1 LANILKEIELVK
13 GNLNDLVKLLDD
25 HIKVADEYRG
35 SWEPDHVDYLN
46 SYFTK
51 PEQEYKNDPWPGA
64 SNTYLPLIRVGI
76 DGLLAQFYDTLLS
89 QLPFIKVRGLND
101 AARDASEDLS
111 VYYGEFFLTKQINFR
126 EYGGNFLFDLLVDGT
141 AVGKGRVNREEMLR
155 RRLREVPKKTSPLQ
169 RVIPAVQT
177 FLGQPLTPNP
187 SNSQTGSVEFREET
201 YIEEK
206 RSVELE
212 NTDLTQIYIPPYA
225 GSSLQFPEC
234 PWYYEKH
241 HLSWNDLLSRKR
253 MGYNVDDGLK
263 VHLGLRP
270 PTEKDAEIADEFGTS
285 IGNPGEPTIEV
296 LEFYMRIALP
306 ATIKHSIRAA
316 KVSKLKGAEKQKFMD
331 EEGWEEEVV
340 VTYLPKAKEI
350 IRIVPLDRVRSDGKR
365 PHIDGRYHRIPR
377 SFYGSGVPE
386 SRMGL
391 QVAINSFFN
400 QMVDYGTLQNLPWA
414 FFSPNIVGDLPERMF
429 LEPGALIP
437 TSDPGSVNF
446 PRFQGDAGFWIS
458 AIQMIQA
465 WFERAESVSDFTR
478 GISPDRPNAPE
489 TARATLALIANA
501 QLAFDWKSAEIAEYL
516 TEAVR
521 HVHELHV
528 QYLDDAVDFEF
539 FNRESRAF
547 DRRTIPKSVF
557 KEPVEFQFILNPSR
571 QSEQQVNQL
580 LFSLLSEVIVQAAG
594 GNIQVLRPMAKDLW
608 TSHGKDNFND
618 VWPEATAPQIDSA
631 TGQPAVDPNTGQP
644 IQVTQPNAPPTPPV
658 PQNGEQPS
666 FTDQLAQSLDQ
677 LSERE
682 GGPFL
687 TGEEES
693 VKIPK

>member
-1 LANILKEIELVK
+1 MVK
-13 GNLNDLVKLLDD
+13 
-25 HIKVADEYRG
+25 
-35 SWEPDHVDYLN
+35 PP
-46 SYFTK
+46 T
-51 PEQEYKNDPWPGA
+51 A
-64 SNTYLPLIRVGI
+64 S
-76 DGLLAQFYDTLLS
+76 
-89 QLPFIKVRGLND
+89 
-101 AARDASEDLS
+101 
-111 VYYGEFFLTKQINFR
+111 
-126 EYGGNFLFDLLVDGT
+126 
-141 AVGKGRVNREEMLR
+141 
-155 RRLREVPKKTSPLQ
+155 Q
-169 RVIPAVQT
+169 RVLGGVRN
-177 FLGQPLTPNP
+177 FLGQPLTAPVTEEA
-187 SNSQTGSVEFREET
+187 TGATEFREET
-201 YIEEK
+201 YIQET
-206 RSVELE
+206 RSVNLE
-212 NTDLTQIYIPPYA
+212 NTDLVQIYIPPYT
-225 GSSLQFPEC
+225 GSSLQYPEC

-253 MGYNVDDGLK
+253 MGYNIHDGLK
-263 VHLGLRP
+263 SHLGLRP
-270 PTEKDAEIADEFGTS
+270 VTEKDAEVADELGTN
-285 IGNPGEPTIEV
+285 IGDLGEPTIEV
-296 LEFYMRIALP
+296 LEFYMRMVLP
-306 ATIKHSIRAA
+306 EEIRHVQRSA
-316 KVSKLKGAEKQKFMD
+316 KFSKLKPAEKQKFMD

-340 VTYLPKAKEI
+340 VTYIPKAKEV

-414 FFSPNIVGDLPERMF
+414 FFSPDIVGDLSERMF

-446 PRFQGDAGFWIS
+446 PRFQGDATFWIS

-501 QLAFDWKSAEIAEYL
+501 QLAFDWKSAEIAEHL

-521 HVHELHV
+521 HLHELHI
-528 QYLDDAVDFEF
+528 QYMDDAVDFEF
-539 FNRESRAF
+539 FNRETNIF
-547 DRRTIPKSVF
+547 DRRSIPRSVF
-557 KEPVEFQFILNPSR
+557 KEPVEFQFVLNPSR

-580 LFSLLSEVIVQAAG
+580 LFSLLGEVIVQAAG

-608 TSHGKDNFND
+608 TSHGKDNFD
-618 VWPEATAPQIDSA
+618 EVWPEATAPQIDSE
-631 TGQPAVDPNTGQP
+631 TGQPVVDQFTGQP
-644 IQVTQPNAPPTPPV
+644 VQLTQPGGGGAPGGA
-658 PQNGEQPS
+658 QNGDQQQPS
-666 FTDQLAQSLDQ
+666 FTEQLSQSLDQ

-693 VKIPK
+693 VNIPPSDD